1 VGINIE
7 AHTEAALRQFQEKR
21 WTTLGLSH
29 QLPHLFEPSAL
40 TRNTVVSSEAEARTP
55 ESE

>member
-1 VGINIE
+1 MGINIE